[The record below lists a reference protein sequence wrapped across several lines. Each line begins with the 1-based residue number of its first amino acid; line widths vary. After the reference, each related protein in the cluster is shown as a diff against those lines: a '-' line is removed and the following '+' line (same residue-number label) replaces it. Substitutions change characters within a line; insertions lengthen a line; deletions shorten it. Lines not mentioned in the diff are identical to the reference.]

1 VEGGV
6 NGWAR
11 AILLVVAIV
20 WASTW
25 LLYDAS
31 WGNWLFA
38 EVCCALPLFLSTI
51 LSLIPT
57 LVAALGYVAAR
68 AFRRRLCVADC
79 VPALVVVAGLLLA
92 WALPSKPAA
101 MFWLHRGEFLEL
113 AEWATKQCEESPRGI
128 VLPANPPFHDAHL
141 HCGAHGSA
149 VIEFEMGNY
158 YLAQLVFIST
168 DSREDSSHCSY
179 RGGVV
184 ERLEAQW
191 YTCWLEWD

>member
-1 VEGGV
+1 V

-11 AILLVVAIV
+11 AILLVVATV

-25 LLYDAS
+25 LLHEAS

-38 EVCCALPLFLSTI
+38 EVCCAVPLFLSTI
-51 LSLIPT
+51 LSLIPI
-57 LVAALGYVAAR
+57 LVAAVGYVAAR
-68 AFRRRLCVADC
+68 AFRRRLCAADG
-79 VPALVVVAGLLLA
+79 VPALVVVAGLALA

-113 AEWATKQCEESPRGI
+113 AGWAVEQCDESWWHISRS
-128 VLPANPPFHDAHL
+128 PAPLFDFTTIQCREGGPV
-141 HCGAHGSA
+141 
-149 VIEFEMGNY
+149 VIEFTRGNS

-168 DSREDSSHCSY
+168 DKPEDSPHCSHV
-179 RGGVV
+179 GGVV

-191 YTCWLEWD
+191 YTCWLQWD